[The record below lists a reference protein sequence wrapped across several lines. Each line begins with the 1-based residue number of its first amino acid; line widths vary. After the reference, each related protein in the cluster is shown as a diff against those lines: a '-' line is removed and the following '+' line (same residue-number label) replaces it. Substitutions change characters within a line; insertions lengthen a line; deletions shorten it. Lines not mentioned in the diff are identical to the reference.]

1 MTDLQILVG
10 SLDCLY
16 QITNSGQLLCSL
28 IMSATTRSLTP
39 ENVPS
44 NCPLGVKQLGTNK
57 MIRLLVDFLTLEAS
71 SLGPSAVSSIRVVE
85 IRPTTDSHLQKGLY
99 KKICSQNA
107 DVKVSH
113 VVVET
118 RSNVKLNQPC
128 SAPLAPRSSANA
140 VSAD

>member
-99 KKICSQNA
+99 KK
-107 DVKVSH
+107 D
-113 VVVET
+113 
-118 RSNVKLNQPC
+118 L
-128 SAPLAPRSSANA
+128 
-140 VSAD
+140 